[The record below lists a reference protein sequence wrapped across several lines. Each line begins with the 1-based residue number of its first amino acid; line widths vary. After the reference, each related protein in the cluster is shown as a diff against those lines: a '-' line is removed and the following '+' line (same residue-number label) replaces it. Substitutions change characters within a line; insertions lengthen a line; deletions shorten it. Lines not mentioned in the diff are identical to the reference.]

1 MVTRI
6 PLLTLHTRL
15 PLPPKAYAGSR
26 PRPSGRGRFFYCAR
40 ALYED
45 RALAAQIWDGMEGEC
60 VSLRAAAA
68 FVYHYTRRAG
78 EEAHT
83 PAEYASALDIA
94 GAALSRLAPVYA
106 PDAGGRRVAV
116 AVNLARQRFFGG
128 AAALRGDDGSIL
140 APIEMVRGDV
150 VPALRAIER
159 TGIAYVPPR
168 FLTDAALRND
178 SGTS

>member
-1 MVTRI
+1 MNARI
-6 PLLTLHTRL
+6 PLPTVHTRP
-15 PLPPKAYAGSR
+15 PLPPQAYAGSR
-26 PRPSGRGRFFYCAR
+26 PRPTGRGRFFCSAR

-45 RALAAQIWDGMEGEC
+45 RALAVQIWDGMDGER
-60 VSLRAAAA
+60 VPLRAAAA

-78 EEAHT
+78 EEART

-94 GAALSRLAPVYA
+94 GAALSRLAPVYT

-159 TGIAYVPPR
+159 AGIAYVPPR
-168 FLTDAALRND
+168 FLTDAPRRND
-178 SGTS
+178 SGTA